1 MAIEFDGGLTCTLGV
16 SDLGKAIDWYSDTLG
31 FVLLYR
37 VDDIGWAELSTSV
50 AKVNLGLSQVEEVGL
65 GGGVTPTF
73 GTTDMEAAKTELDAR
88 GIRQDGPIQDIPNLV
103 RLLTFYD
110 RDGNA
115 LMFYEQLP
123 GAG

>member
-1 MAIEFDGGLTCTLGV
+1 MAIEFDGGLTCTVGV
-16 SDLGKAIDWYSDTLG
+16 SDLGKAIDWYSETLG

-50 AKVNLGLSQVEEVGL
+50 AKVNLGLSQVEEVGA

-73 GTTDMEAAKTELDAR
+73 GTTDIEAAKSELDIK

-110 RDGNA
+110 PDGNA